1 MSFLTEGFQKIIDKI
16 KNKKYIKEKDIESIM
31 EDINL
36 SLIRADVNYE
46 VVTKFNNLIKEKSI
60 GQKILDGLNAK
71 QQIIKII
78 KNTLI
83 EILGSKESN
92 LDFKNNNIL
101 NVILLIGLQGS
112 GKTTTSG
119 KLSLFIKNKLNKKIL
134 LIAADTY
141 RFGAIDQLLQI
152 GKKINIHVFS
162 IKNEKVMK
170 IIEDGLSYALKN
182 NFDTVIIDTA
192 GRLNIDEKM
201 IKELMEIKTR
211 TNPSEILIVS
221 DAILGQDSV
230 NVVKSFHQKIS
241 ATGVI
246 LTKMDADIKG
256 GTALSIRYITKLPIK
271 FISSSEKYNDGN
283 FEIFYPDRI
292 ASRILGMGDILT
304 LIDNIEEKISSEEEK
319 KTLEKILKKEYNYN
333 DLKKQLKILEKIGS
347 LKKILKF
354 IPGLS
359 SKIDKMPVLETN
371 FLKKF
376 NSIIDSMTSKERIY
390 PYLIESNLRRR
401 KRIAIGSGNQI
412 KDVDNLVMF
421 IKKQKQISGK
431 IGELDS
437 NLLDKLENPEDL
449 FKNFF

>member
-152 GKKINIHVFS
+152 GKNKCSCFFN
-162 IKNEKVMK
+162 KNEKVMK

-283 FEIFYPDRI
+283 FEIFYQI
-292 ASRILGMGDILT
+292 VLL
-304 LIDNIEEKISSEEEK
+304 
-319 KTLEKILKKEYNYN
+319 LEFWGWEI
-333 DLKKQLKILEKIGS
+333 
-347 LKKILKF
+347 F
-354 IPGLS
+354 
-359 SKIDKMPVLETN
+359 
-371 FLKKF
+371 
-376 NSIIDSMTSKERIY
+376 
-390 PYLIESNLRRR
+390 
-401 KRIAIGSGNQI
+401 
-412 KDVDNLVMF
+412 
-421 IKKQKQISGK
+421 
-431 IGELDS
+431 
-437 NLLDKLENPEDL
+437 
-449 FKNFF
+449 